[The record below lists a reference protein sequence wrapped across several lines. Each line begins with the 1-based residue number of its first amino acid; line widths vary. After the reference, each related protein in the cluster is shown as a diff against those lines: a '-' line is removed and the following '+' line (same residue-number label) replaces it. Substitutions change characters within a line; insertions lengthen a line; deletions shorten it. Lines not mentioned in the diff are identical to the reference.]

1 MTAATASSVQLLN
14 LVYFGRPA
22 DAASL
27 VGFPESGMSDEEI
40 VLSFVNT
47 AEYQSNTVVPN
58 SAANLSGGRDFNVTG
73 LINTFYNRLVGRDA
87 ASSEINGWVKHI
99 NDGAVNYDYLGI
111 TIANAINNL
120 TEADGAAA
128 LAMKADMQARL
139 DSADSFSDA
148 LAADAVSAAAYSNDA
163 AIAAGQDFISG
174 VGSTAATAA
183 DVTSSLTSFNG
194 SDGSVP
200 GATTF
205 TLTVDSPTAS
215 KVMVETLQQRVSLSC
230 CHSMKLLPKSF
241 RLTTRHSPLVQHRR

>member
-40 VLSFVNT
+40 VLAFVNT

-58 SAANLSGGRDFNVTG
+58 SAENLSGGRDFNVTG
-73 LINTFYNRLVGRDA
+73 LINTFNQRLVGRDA
-87 ASSEINGWVKHI
+87 ASVEINGWVTHL
-99 NDGAVNYDYLGI
+99 NAGRVNLDYLGI

-163 AIAAGQDFISG
+163 AIAAGQDFSL
-174 VGSTAATAA
+174 VSALQLQPL
-183 DVTSSLTSFNG
+183 LTS
-194 SDGSVP
+194 
-200 GATTF
+200 
-205 TLTVDSPTAS
+205 LH
-215 KVMVETLQQRVSLSC
+215 L
-230 CHSMKLLPKSF
+230 
-241 RLTTRHSPLVQHRR
+241 